1 MKERIYEIR
10 WTRTAAKLLAAVG
23 DKRIRATIFE
33 KAEGLRKEPEKQG
46 KALLYDLAGY
56 RSLRAVGQRYRII
69 YRIDGSSV
77 IVFVV
82 AVGIRKDKDSKDI
95 YELARKI
102 IRAKL

>member
-1 MKERIYEIR
+1 MKEKVYEVR
-10 WTRTAAKLLAAVG
+10 WTQTAAKLLAAVG
-23 DKRIRATIFE
+23 DKRIRGAIFE
-33 KAEGLRKEPEKQG
+33 KAEGLCKEPEKQG

-69 YRIDGSSV
+69 YKVDGAHV

-102 IRAKL
+102 IRARL

>member
-1 MKERIYEIR
+1 M
-10 WTRTAAKLLAAVG
+10 LAAVG
-23 DKRIRATIFE
+23 DKRARAIIFE
-33 KAEGLRKEPEKQG
+33 KAQSLCKEPERQG

-56 RSLRAVGQRYRII
+56 RSLRVVAQRYRII
-69 YRIDGSSV
+69 YKIEDAHV

-102 IRAKL
+102 IRARL